1 MTAVEDIGTLIV
13 HLATS
18 VMVIVKI
25 GKVATVITV
34 DEGTGGVRLAFYK
47 LQDII
52 VIIQSNAIL
61 INVFR
66 PPFWQKKC

>member
-34 DEGTGGVRLAFYK
+34 DEGTGGVRLADSIDFGRAWGPK
-47 LQDII
+47 
-52 VIIQSNAIL
+52 
-61 INVFR
+61 
-66 PPFWQKKC
+66 W

>member
-1 MTAVEDIGTLIV
+1 MTVVEDIGTLIV

-34 DEGTGGVRLAFYK
+34 DEGTGGVRLAIYK

-52 VIIQSNAIL
+52 L
-61 INVFR
+61 IFGL
-66 PPFWQKKC
+66 